1 MGTNSAEH
9 TSRVYF
15 GWQEEKV
22 NFLFGLSGRRTA
34 MVIAAALTAVMPIAA
49 SNLDDGIVAW
59 PAAALLTALAFV
71 RIMGRTSDEWA
82 SAFASYQLLRWRNQ
96 HKFVAGPFSPHLA
109 RAAQDQRPQLDLPGV
124 LAPIQILE
132 GDASSGRPIAVAH
145 HRIDRTYTAVAKV
158 RFPGIG
164 LVDSSRQNQRV
175 AAWGALVS
183 ALCREGSPFIR
194 IQTLQRIVPE
204 SGAELRRWHTE
215 HLDADAPQLA
225 TEVTRSLLGTA
236 TLATSQRQ
244 TYLSFTLDER
254 RASSSIKSAGG
265 GAAGAAAVLARHLR
279 ALTSQIQSADLQ
291 VDGWLSP
298 RDLAE
303 VIRTA
308 YDPHSCRHLAE
319 RRAAAGGFEPRTG
332 LPAGVDPQMAGP
344 AAAIS
349 EPGCYKHD
357 GALSVTYWVNAW
369 PSNQIYATSL
379 APLLA
384 ESGHRRSFSIHIEP
398 LAPRTAARA
407 VARERTARSV
417 AVRMRERTGQIVPE
431 HEKVALQRANA
442 QDAERVA
449 GHGLVRFSAF
459 ATVTVTDPNQ
469 LDDACATLEADA
481 SEANVEIRRMWM
493 AQDTGFAVAALPLGG
508 GLPRKRW

>member
-1 MGTNSAEH
+1 MSTNSEH
-9 TSRVYF
+9 ASRVYF

-34 MVIAAALTAVMPIAA
+34 MIIVAALLAALPIAA
-49 SNLDDGIVAW
+49 SQVSEGAVAW
-59 PAAALLTALAFV
+59 PVAALLVALAFI
-71 RIMGRTSDEWA
+71 RIKGRTSDEWA
-82 SAFASYQLLRWRNQ
+82 AAFASYQTLRLRNQ
-96 HKFVAGPFSPHLA
+96 HKFVSGPFSPLMA
-109 RAAQDQRPQLDLPGV
+109 RTAEEGQTPQPDLPGI

-132 GDASSGRPIAVAH
+132 GDSASGRPIAVAH

-175 AAWGALVS
+175 ASWGALVS

-204 SGAELRRWHTE
+204 SGAELRRWHDE
-215 HLDADAPQLA
+215 HLAADAPELA
-225 TEVTRSLLGTA
+225 ADITRSLLSTA
-236 TLATSQRQ
+236 TLATSQRE
-244 TYLSFTLDER
+244 TYIAFTLDER
-254 RASSSIKSAGG
+254 RAASSIKSAGG
-265 GAAGAAAVLARHLR
+265 GAAGAATVLARHLR

-308 YDPHSCRHLAE
+308 YDPSSSRHLAE
-319 RRAAAGGFEPRTG
+319 RRAASSGFEPRVG

-344 AAAIS
+344 TAAVS

-357 GALSVTYWVNAW
+357 GAVSVTYWVNAW
-369 PSNQIYATSL
+369 PDSRIYATAL

-384 ESGHRRSFSIHIEP
+384 ESGHRRCFSIHIEP
-398 LAPRTAARA
+398 LPPRVAARA
-407 VARERTARSV
+407 VMRERTARSV

-431 HEKVALQRANA
+431 HEKVALARANA

-459 ATVTVTDPNQ
+459 ATVTVTDPSQ
-469 LDDACATLEADA
+469 LDDACAALEADA
-481 SEANVEIRRMWM
+481 SEALIEIRRMWM
-493 AQDTGFAVAALPLGG
+493 AQDTGFAVSALPLGG